1 MYPGPLGLYTLS
13 SLFRRSIFKPLILFL
28 LKSWRKGLRRWS
40 FPGSRVWMPLKCF
53 KIPESTRAQPPG
65 VSFIWL
71 ATPTKIWEIPPK
83 NFLDNQ
89 RNFLKLC
96 FDFSINLNINDHSR
110 WWWSIHDDMS
120 LFFQYIANS
129 SSLEDSP
136 ENKHWFLRKLH
147 YSAKTR
153 PKLSQYLEKTVF
165 AKGMCGEIRAGGGGG
180 GRWPPGWGWRYAED
194 LFKHWAWYYDRWL
207 ATLMCFGQA
216 FQELYLWMIRVCLN
230 LVLSRSLGSER
241 SKAALKLTR
250 VFFHLFENHL

>member
-89 RNFLKLC
+89 HIFLKDVLTFQNSATGQNGLRLVNEGLSFSRIVLSAKYF
-96 FDFSINLNINDHSR
+96 FDKSKYFWSIQMVSR
-110 WWWSIHDDMS
+110 WY
-120 LFFQYIANS
+120 Q
-129 SSLEDSP
+129 P
-136 ENKHWFLRKLH
+136 
-147 YSAKTR
+147 
-153 PKLSQYLEKTVF
+153 VF
-165 AKGMCGEIRAGGGGG
+165 PINCQLVEI
-180 GRWPPGWGWRYAED
+180 
-194 LFKHWAWYYDRWL
+194 HWA
-207 ATLMCFGQA
+207 
-216 FQELYLWMIRVCLN
+216 
-230 LVLSRSLGSER
+230 
-241 SKAALKLTR
+241 
-250 VFFHLFENHL
+250 